1 MAGNDDFVN
10 RAARGAL
17 NPKQPN
23 ITVAAPLNDFQLLS
37 MVAAEV
43 YSTMGGV
50 NAARHA
56 VAEAVEI
63 MAHAAVAVKS
73 GDLLRTMQKL
83 LDEQAVPAG
92 PSLVGH

>member
-1 MAGNDDFVN
+1 MAGNDDFVS

-23 ITVAAPLNDFQLLS
+23 INVAAPMNDLQLLS
-37 MVAAEV
+37 LVAAQVHAGGHNMTPGMAMEV
-43 YSTMGGV
+43 SV
-50 NAARHA
+50 QL
-56 VAEAVEI
+56 V
-63 MAHAAVAVKS
+63 AHAAVAVKS

-83 LDEQAVPAG
+83 LDEQAAPAG